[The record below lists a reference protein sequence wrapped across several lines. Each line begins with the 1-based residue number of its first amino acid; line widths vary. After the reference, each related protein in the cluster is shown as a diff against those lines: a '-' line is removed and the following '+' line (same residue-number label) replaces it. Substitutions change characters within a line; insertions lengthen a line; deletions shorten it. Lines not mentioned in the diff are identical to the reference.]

1 METVPRA
8 GGGSRQA
15 WRHRRGRFPFLLA
28 TPDRVAALSEQLIQV
43 HRDLRE
49 RLASLRRDL
58 ADGNGRP
65 TGGTAIPDDLLSH
78 CLGFCAAIHAHHTGE
93 DERLLPQLRAA
104 APGLAPVIDNLIEDH
119 ALVAG
124 ILRRIREL
132 LAPDQDA
139 GPAVLARELD
149 GLTAILESHFG
160 YEERRL
166 GQALDALDPGT
177 SIPDV
182 FTRPSAL
189 DG

>member
-1 METVPRA
+1 MAPA
-8 GGGSRQA
+8 G
-15 WRHRRGRFPFLLA
+15 WP
-28 TPDRVAALSEQLIQV
+28 
-43 HRDLRE
+43 
-49 RLASLRRDL
+49 
-58 ADGNGRP
+58 
-65 TGGTAIPDDLLSH
+65 GTAIPDDLLGH

-104 APGLAPVIDNLIEDH
+104 APELAPVIDNLIEDH
-119 ALVAG
+119 ALVSG

-132 LAPDQDA
+132 LAPESGA
-139 GPAVLARELD
+139 AEPGMLVRELD

-166 GQALDALDPGT
+166 SQALDALDPGT

>member
-1 METVPRA
+1 M
-8 GGGSRQA
+8 
-15 WRHRRGRFPFLLA
+15 
-28 TPDRVAALSEQLIQV
+28 
-43 HRDLRE
+43 
-49 RLASLRRDL
+49 L
-58 ADGNGRP
+58 ADR
-65 TGGTAIPDDLLSH
+65 TAIPDDLLGH
-78 CLGFCAAIHAHHTGE
+78 CLGFCTAIHAHHTGE

-119 ALVAG
+119 ALVSG

-132 LAPDQDA
+132 LAPGLGA

>member
-1 METVPRA
+1 
-8 GGGSRQA
+8 
-15 WRHRRGRFPFLLA
+15 
-28 TPDRVAALSEQLIQV
+28 VAALSEQLIQV
-43 HRDLRE
+43 HRGLRE

-58 ADGNGRP
+58 ADG
-65 TGGTAIPDDLLSH
+65 TGHAAGAIPDDLLGH

-104 APGLAPVIDNLIEDH
+104 LPELAPVIDNLMEDH

-132 LAPDQDA
+132 LAPGRTSA
-139 GPAVLARELD
+139 GPGTLVRELD

-166 GQALDALDPGT
+166 SQALDALDPGT
-177 SIPDV
+177 SIPGV
-182 FTRPSAL
+182 FTLPGPL

>member
-1 METVPRA
+1 
-8 GGGSRQA
+8 
-15 WRHRRGRFPFLLA
+15 
-28 TPDRVAALSEQLIQV
+28 VAALSEQLIQV

-58 ADGNGRP
+58 ADGPGRLADGTGRP
-65 TGGTAIPDDLLSH
+65 AGGSAIPDDLLSY

-119 ALVAG
+119 ALVSG

-132 LAPDQDA
+132 LAPDQCA
-139 GPAVLARELD
+139 GPGALARELD

-166 GQALDALDPGT
+166 GRALDALDPGT

>member
-1 METVPRA
+1 M
-8 GGGSRQA
+8 
-15 WRHRRGRFPFLLA
+15 
-28 TPDRVAALSEQLIQV
+28 AALSEQLVQV
-43 HRDLRE
+43 HRGLRE

-58 ADGNGRP
+58 ADGTGHP
-65 TGGTAIPDDLLSH
+65 ADSTSHPAGGTAIPDDLLGH

-104 APGLAPVIDNLIEDH
+104 MPELAPVIDNLMEDH
-119 ALVAG
+119 ALVSG

-132 LAPDQDA
+132 LAPGHELLA
-139 GPAVLARELD
+139 PEPASAEPGMLVRELD

-166 GQALDALDPGT
+166 SQALDALDPGT

-182 FTRPSAL
+182 FTLPSPL

>member
-1 METVPRA
+1 M
-8 GGGSRQA
+8 
-15 WRHRRGRFPFLLA
+15 
-28 TPDRVAALSEQLIQV
+28 AALSEQLIQV

-49 RLASLRRDL
+49 RLTSLRRDL
-58 ADGNGRP
+58 ADGTGHRP
-65 TGGTAIPDDLLSH
+65 TAPAAADRRLPDDLLGH
-78 CLGFCAAIHAHHTGE
+78 CLGFCTAIHAHHTGE

-119 ALVAG
+119 ALVSG

-132 LAPDQDA
+132 LAPGQGA

>member
-1 METVPRA
+1 
-8 GGGSRQA
+8 
-15 WRHRRGRFPFLLA
+15 
-28 TPDRVAALSEQLIQV
+28 VAALSEQLVQV
-43 HRDLRE
+43 HRGLRE

-58 ADGNGRP
+58 ADGTGHP
-65 TGGTAIPDDLLSH
+65 AGGTAIPDDLLGH

-104 APGLAPVIDNLIEDH
+104 MPELAPVIDNLMEDH
-119 ALVAG
+119 ALVSG

-132 LAPDQDA
+132 LAPGHGLMAPRQDSA
-139 GPAVLARELD
+139 EPGMLVRELD

-166 GQALDALDPGT
+166 SQALDALDPGT

-182 FTRPSAL
+182 FTLPSPL